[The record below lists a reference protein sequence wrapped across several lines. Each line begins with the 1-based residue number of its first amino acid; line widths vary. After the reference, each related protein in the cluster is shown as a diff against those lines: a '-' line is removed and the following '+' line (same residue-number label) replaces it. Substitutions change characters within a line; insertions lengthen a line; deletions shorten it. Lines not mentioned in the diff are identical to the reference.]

1 MGLHYH
7 SVCSASATLNSAR
20 LEPPRPLPLAPRCI
34 EKASSTRGG
43 GRGLCLVF
51 SSCRYGS
58 SIYSSGSP
66 AVPPPHTHP
75 ANIYWMNASGVSPP
89 PSPQPLPQ
97 GFLPSHLIT
106 PKPRERALA
115 RNIKEKNQNKPTG
128 SAYIQHRM
136 EATSH
141 YLWRPFQPLK
151 GWGFAVS
158 EFQEKMGLVF
168 MWGDCFGKP
177 LIESCWYPPSWGQR

>member
-1 MGLHYH
+1 
-7 SVCSASATLNSAR
+7 
-20 LEPPRPLPLAPRCI
+20 
-34 EKASSTRGG
+34 
-43 GRGLCLVF
+43 
-51 SSCRYGS
+51 
-58 SIYSSGSP
+58 
-66 AVPPPHTHP
+66 
-75 ANIYWMNASGVSPP
+75 MNASGVSPP